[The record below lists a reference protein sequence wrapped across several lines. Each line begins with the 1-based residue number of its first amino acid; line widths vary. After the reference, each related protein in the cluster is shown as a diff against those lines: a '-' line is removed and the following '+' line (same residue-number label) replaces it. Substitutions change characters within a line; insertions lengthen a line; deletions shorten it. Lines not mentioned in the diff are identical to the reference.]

1 MLFVEKWAF
10 LCFFFVYWLFRTI
23 VEKKYHHH
31 NLEYRKNK
39 VTRSPHISHPH
50 WIKKEIILY
59 LYTPIISFIVF
70 FNIFKSTWIA
80 TRVGYVSLYISK
92 NQHCTFTA
100 YKFYFLLFLSPHPK
114 LFRAHSFRYTSFLC
128 HFNQNDIGNF
138 GWFPST

>member
-10 LCFFFVYWLFRTI
+10 LCFFPLIGFLEQFVVSSKSVFYN
-23 VEKKYHHH
+23 
-31 NLEYRKNK
+31 NLEFIGKIK
-39 VTRSPHISHPH
+39 VTRSLHFSHP
-50 WIKKEIILY
+50 Y
-59 LYTPIISFIVF
+59 FFLYTSIISFIVF